1 MADTQPPNS
10 SQTAAA
16 RRAASGGALAGVDR
30 AREPTRQIRIPL
42 TQMHRK
48 TRRTRRR
55 SPHWVWCGRTA
66 WPRCTDARQIPATPQ
81 IFELGLQLV
90 RNREPREHPPPPDH
104 GFTPGQHARTPI
116 DGSEGRR
123 DSSAA
128 RTNSTAMVA
137 HRGRGLGLPG
147 AEVSEVGFIPRF
159 HPHLQQIEPNFMR
172 GARSSRWIRN
182 VEEKALTKWA
192 RATVRQRRGV
202 WPRHSCQAG
211 PACKPHWEA
220 RVEMGCARA
229 RKT

>member
-1 MADTQPPNS
+1 MVWSNGLTTMHRCTANS
-10 SQTAAA
+10 GHAPD
-16 RRAASGGALAGVDR
+16 LR
-30 AREPTRQIRIPL
+30 ARAPTGEESR
-42 TQMHRK
+42 TQ
-48 TRRTRRR
+48 
-55 SPHWVWCGRTA
+55 GA
-66 WPRCTDARQIPATPQ
+66 
-81 IFELGLQLV
+81 
-90 RNREPREHPPPPDH
+90 PPPPDH

-202 WPRHSCQAG
+202 
-211 PACKPHWEA
+211 
-220 RVEMGCARA
+220 
-229 RKT
+229 